1 VFREEHMQLKNYCI
15 FSEINAGQKQNTGL
29 LSLKILYKLPSI
41 TYNSKLEKNVNC
53 SMKTVG

>member
-1 VFREEHMQLKNYCI
+1 MQLKNYCI
-15 FSEINAGQKQNTGL
+15 LSEINAGQKQNTGL